1 MSAIDVGAAIFHR
14 KRGVGRVVDVET
26 RKWEAEDT
34 RYLVVEMT
42 ALSYTIHIPD
52 SSPEIRRVV
61 SDTDIIFNTL
71 RSQAESLPQN
81 YRTRQAQIRDALDS
95 GEPGMI
101 AAAARDLRAYAE
113 SEQGNWTTGG
123 ERLYQRALRM
133 LAAEVAAAQECSMA
147 EATDRVTNAMGATP
161 RPPRS
166 VD

>member
-1 MSAIDVGAAIFHR
+1 MPAIDVGTAIFHR

-42 ALSYTIHIPD
+42 ALAYTIHIPET
-52 SSPEIRRVV
+52 SPEIRQVV
-61 SDTDIIFNTL
+61 SDTDIIFDTL
-71 RSQAESLPQN
+71 RSEPQSLPAN

-95 GEPGMI
+95 GEPGRI
-101 AAAARDLRAYAE
+101 AAAARDIRAYAE
-113 SEQGNWTTGG
+113 SEEGSWTTGG

-133 LAAEVAAAQECSMA
+133 LAAEVAAAQGCSMT
-147 EATDRVTNAMGATP
+147 EATDLVTTAMAGTS

-166 VD
+166 AD